1 VFVSHLAPRD
11 AVAVER
17 DLASVEL
24 WEKSLE
30 RSVRRRELAERQRRQ
45 APKTKGTAA
54 VMSAALF
61 VSPMLSMISAAG
73 AHNGAAAA
81 GETSPGQ
88 GDRAVVPTLL
98 REGDTGPMVAAVQR
112 KLAVDADGI
121 FGPITRQ
128 AVLDFQ
134 GRTGLT
140 RTGEVDA
147 KTWQALFRAS
157 VSYVADDSVIAERIV
172 GEEAGSAPTL
182 RVVALPRVSLPSPDG
197 ASGGVAPDEP
207 ASERG
212 ADSPSDEP
220 DGTPVSIAPP
230 PAEPPAVEQ
239 PLVERPA
246 STPVPAPAP
255 AAGCGTLTSPVEGT
269 VTGSFGENRGDHRHA
284 GQDIAAP
291 SGTPVRAVDC
301 GTVTQAASER
311 GYGNIICI
319 QHSASISTCYA
330 HLSSFETQRGDYV
343 EVGQII
349 GRVGT
354 TGNSTGPHLHFEVRQ
369 NGKAVDPEPYLTGG
383 AQASGASTVEA
394 SVGSVSSSVA
404 TRTQISSSGSMAAT
418 GGSVRQG
425 RGTKAALSAEAQ
437 SQRAHLQTQP
447 APAGQVQAA
456 PAAAP
461 QGAATPDTPV
471 AAAPEAPA
479 APVAEPEVA
488 PTVTGPAAVSET
500 PLATAPPA
508 AEAPAAPA
516 PAAPVAET
524 PPGPAPAPAAP
535 APAPAA
541 APPAE
546 APVAEA
552 PADPVAEAPAAKTP
566 AASATATPT
575 PAPAAPVAEAPAPA
589 PAETAPEVKAGG
601 VGAPVAPV
609 G

>member
-1 VFVSHLAPRD
+1 MFVSYLAPRD

-73 AHNGAAAA
+73 AHNGADAA
-81 GETSPGQ
+81 GETSPERGV
-88 GDRAVVPTLL
+88 RAVVPTLL
-98 REGDTGPMVAAVQR
+98 REGDTGRMVAAVQR

-134 GRTGLT
+134 GRSGLT

-157 VSYVADDSVIAERIV
+157 VSYAADDSVIAERIV

-182 RVVALPRVSLPSPDG
+182 RVVARQRVSLPSPDG
-197 ASGGVAPDEP
+197 ASGRVAPDEP

-220 DGTPVSIAPP
+220 DGTPVSITPP

-239 PLVERPA
+239 PAVEPPA
-246 STPVPAPAP
+246 STPAPAPAPAP
-255 AAGCGTLTSPVEGT
+255 AAGCGTLASPVEGT
-269 VTGSFGENRGDHRHA
+269 VTGSFGEDRGDHRHA

-301 GTVTQAASER
+301 GTVTQAADES

-319 QHSASISTCYA
+319 QHSATVSTCYA
-330 HLSSFETQRGDYV
+330 HLSSFETERGDYV

-354 TGNSTGPHLHFEVRQ
+354 TGNSTGPHLHLEVRP
-369 NGKAVDPEPYLTGG
+369 GGGDPVDPY
-383 AQASGASTVEA
+383 EA
-394 SVGSVSSSVA
+394 FLVHGI
-404 TRTQISSSGSMAAT
+404 T
-418 GGSVRQG
+418 
-425 RGTKAALSAEAQ
+425 L
-437 SQRAHLQTQP
+437 
-447 APAGQVQAA
+447 
-456 PAAAP
+456 
-461 QGAATPDTPV
+461 
-471 AAAPEAPA
+471 
-479 APVAEPEVA
+479 
-488 PTVTGPAAVSET
+488 
-500 PLATAPPA
+500 
-508 AEAPAAPA
+508 
-516 PAAPVAET
+516 
-524 PPGPAPAPAAP
+524 
-535 APAPAA
+535 
-541 APPAE
+541 
-546 APVAEA
+546 
-552 PADPVAEAPAAKTP
+552 
-566 AASATATPT
+566 
-575 PAPAAPVAEAPAPA
+575 
-589 PAETAPEVKAGG
+589 
-601 VGAPVAPV
+601 
-609 G
+609 

>member
-1 VFVSHLAPRD
+1 MFVSYLAPRD

-73 AHNGAAAA
+73 AHNGADAA
-81 GETSPGQ
+81 GETSPGR
-88 GDRAVVPTLL
+88 GVRAVVPTLL
-98 REGDTGPMVAAVQR
+98 REGDTGRMVAAVQR

-157 VSYVADDSVIAERIV
+157 VSYAADDSVIAERIV

-182 RVVALPRVSLPSPDG
+182 RVAARQRVSLPSPDS
-197 ASGGVAPDEP
+197 ASGRVAPDEP

-220 DGTPVSIAPP
+220 DGTPVSITPP

-239 PLVERPA
+239 PAVEPPA
-246 STPVPAPAP
+246 STPAPAPAPAP
-255 AAGCGTLTSPVEGT
+255 AAGCGTLASPVEGT

-301 GTVTQAASER
+301 GTVTQAADES

-319 QHSASISTCYA
+319 QHSATISTCYA
-330 HLSSFETQRGDYV
+330 HLSSFETKRGDYV

-354 TGNSTGPHLHFEVRQ
+354 TGNSTGPHLHFEVRE

-383 AQASGASTVEA
+383 AQASAPSTVEA
-394 SVGSVSSSVA
+394 SVGSVSSSAA

-425 RGTKAALSAEAQ
+425 RGTKAGLSAEAQ

-447 APAGQVQAA
+447 APAAQVQVA
-456 PAAAP
+456 PAAAL
-461 QGAATPDTPV
+461 QSAATPDTPV

-488 PTVTGPAAVSET
+488 PTVTGPAAVAET
-500 PLATAPPA
+500 PIATAPPA
-508 AEAPAAPA
+508 AEAPAA
-516 PAAPVAET
+516 
-524 PPGPAPAPAAP
+524 PAPAPAAP

-552 PADPVAEAPAAKTP
+552 PAAPVAEAPAAETP
-566 AASATATPT
+566 AASAPAAPT
-575 PAPAAPVAEAPAPA
+575 PAPAAPVAETPAPA